1 MPPFTAGAHI
11 DVHLAN
17 GLLRSYSLTNPSS
30 ERHRYVIAVNK
41 DAGSRGG
48 SKFMHEAVRAGDIIT
63 IGVPRNNFPLVESAE
78 HSVLVA
84 GGIGITP
91 IWCMIQ
97 RLQAIGRSWELYYSA
112 RNRQSTAFLDELRN
126 LDHGLHLNLHFNF
139 DAESNGKMLD
149 LPAIARTATS
159 TTHLYCCGPIPMLA
173 AFEKATTGVP
183 SERIHVEYFAAKH
196 SAGGEGGFAVELAR
210 SQRSIFI
217 PVGKTILDTLLG
229 ENIDVAY
236 SCMEGIC
243 GSCETRVLEGV
254 PDHCDLVLTKE
265 EKAANKTMM
274 ICCSGSKS
282 KKLVLDL

>member
-1 MPPFTAGAHI
+1 M
-11 DVHLAN
+11 
-17 GLLRSYSLTNPSS
+17 
-30 ERHRYVIAVNK
+30 IAVNK
-41 DAGSRGG
+41 DAASRGG
-48 SKFMHEAVRAGDIIT
+48 SKFMHETVRAGDIVT

-97 RLQAIGRSWELYYSA
+97 RLQAIGRSWELYYAA
-112 RNRQSTAFLDELRN
+112 RNRQSTAFLDELRD
-126 LDHGLHLNLHFNF
+126 LDHGIHLNLHFNF
-139 DAESNGKMLD
+139 DAESDGKMLD
-149 LPAIARTATS
+149 LAAIVQTATPA
-159 TTHLYCCGPIPMLA
+159 THLYCCGPIPMLV
-173 AFEKATTGVP
+173 AFEKATTGIP
-183 SERIHVEYFAAKH
+183 PERIHVEYFAAKD
-196 SAGGEGGFAVELAR
+196 SAAAEGGFAVELAR
-210 SQRSIFI
+210 SQRSLFI
-217 PVGKTILDTLLG
+217 PVGKTILDTLLD

-243 GSCETRVLEGV
+243 GSCETRVLEGI
-254 PDHCDLVLTKE
+254 PDHRDLVLTKE